1 MTGVSSTG
9 NFAELLWPG
18 IAELWG
24 FKYKNW
30 NPLYEKFFTIKKSD
44 KAFEKVQQVTGF
56 PKAAIKEEGNEAY
69 FAQMYQGYQKEFRHF
84 TYSIG
89 AAVTR
94 EMVEDDQYNVIE
106 QIPKMLAKSMR
117 ETEEVVAHNV
127 LNNAFSTSFPT
138 ADGSALCA
146 THTLVNGSTLSNT
159 LTTAADL
166 TLTALES
173 AVTQMMRFTDD
184 QGLQIM
190 VNPKKLIIP
199 VEYSILGDK
208 ILESDYVTGSADNDV
223 NVIKSRYGI
232 ELIATPYLTDT
243 DGWFLASDIEQG
255 LEFYRRRPAE
265 LDRDNDF
272 ATDNLKM
279 KNTTRFSVGPVDFRC
294 VIGTPGA

>member
-1 MTGVSSTG
+1 
-9 NFAELLWPG
+9 
-18 IAELWG
+18 
-24 FKYKNW
+24 
-30 NPLYEKFFTIKKSD
+30 
-44 KAFEKVQQVTGF
+44 
-56 PKAAIKEEGNEAY
+56 
-69 FAQMYQGYQKEFRHF
+69 
-84 TYSIG
+84 
-89 AAVTR
+89 
-94 EMVEDDQYNVIE
+94 
-106 QIPKMLAKSMR
+106 
-117 ETEEVVAHNV
+117 
-127 LNNAFSTSFPT
+127 
-138 ADGSALCA
+138 
-146 THTLVNGSTLSNT
+146 
-159 LTTAADL
+159 
-166 TLTALES
+166 
-173 AVTQMMRFTDD
+173 
-184 QGLQIM
+184 M